1 MGEKSTQPLHTS
13 AIVVHS
19 SSESPNH
26 FCFCRMLDW
35 QIWLFT
41 LQLHLRPTRLAGS
54 IFCWYNL
61 LWTIITTNALT
72 TGFRYLSNH
81 RIYKSFWNKIHT
93 PQHAIVCLAS
103 LCSYAG
109 SLDGEFVFDD
119 TVAIVQNPDVTMA
132 NRSVDQIFRHD
143 FWGFNLT
150 DPDSHKSYRPLTIYS
165 FRLQMQSNTN
175 EAIDLIDTAY
185 QMKIINLCLHC
196 FVSGLFLEMLSS
208 STLLVTSSI
217 VPIAASLLFA
227 VHPAHVE
234 AVAGIVGRAEL
245 LCAICFV
252 LAIQISYWTWQR
264 TGKVASFIFGY
275 VTLFALAMVALM
287 CKETGITILVNSR
300 DQKNLTIYYLYL
312 FVSPCVW
319 LWILF
324 ETIGGIIGC
333 PPIGPGGRNGRF
345 AWRRPLFCWFSG
357 DCGWWTLNRPN
368 LKSWTIRWRLPLPLG
383 HGSVQCWLGMKKLF
397 IYFS

>member
-1 MGEKSTQPLHTS
+1 MNNNNNKRFYYWLQVCLIIEFTKFSEIKFTYQTQ
-13 AIVVHS
+13 
-19 SSESPNH
+19 
-26 FCFCRMLDW
+26 
-35 QIWLFT
+35 
-41 LQLHLRPTRLAGS
+41 
-54 IFCWYNL
+54 
-61 LWTIITTNALT
+61 
-72 TGFRYLSNH
+72 
-81 RIYKSFWNKIHT
+81 
-93 PQHAIVCLAS
+93 QHAIVCLAS

-165 FRLQMQSNTN
+165 FRLQMQPNTN
-175 EAIDLIDTAY
+175 GAIDLIDTAY
-185 QMKIINLCLHC
+185 KMKIINLCLHC
-196 FVSGLFLEMLSS
+196 CVSGLFLEMLSS
-208 STLLVTSSI
+208 SSLLVTSSI

-252 LAIQISYWTWQR
+252 LAIQISYWMWQR
-264 TGKVASFIFGY
+264 TGKVAPYILGY

-300 DQKNLTIYYLYL
+300 DQQKICFNNIIY
-312 FVSPCVW
+312 
-319 LWILF
+319 
-324 ETIGGIIGC
+324 IIASV
-333 PPIGPGGRNGRF
+333 F
-345 AWRRPLFCWFSG
+345 
-357 DCGWWTLNRPN
+357 DCGFYSKR
-368 LKSWTIRWRLPLPLG
+368 
-383 HGSVQCWLGMKKLF
+383 SVEL
-397 IYFS
+397 SAAH